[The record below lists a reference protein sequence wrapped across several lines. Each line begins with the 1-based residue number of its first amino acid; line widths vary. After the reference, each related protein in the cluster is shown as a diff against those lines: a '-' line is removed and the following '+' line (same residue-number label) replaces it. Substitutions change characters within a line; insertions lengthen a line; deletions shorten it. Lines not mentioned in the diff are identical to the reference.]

1 MAIETLAVL
10 VGPLVIV
17 GMILYVYVR
26 SNSEE
31 IKANWVQYRC
41 NPIYMPFAGMFTDNV
56 SENFQF
62 CMYAMVDAFFD
73 YALVPVHRMFG
84 MFIDILQTILGQ
96 MNVFRS
102 FITGIQNFI
111 TSFFTQFMGKIGN
124 TFGTLVHLLSSLKDI
139 TARIVASGAYA
150 AMTMS
155 TGVNFFLSLFSFT
168 WTLLKTLVGL
178 IFGLAI
184 ILMFVFPPL
193 LLFFIPIGVM
203 VGVSYSGGCF
213 HPDTP
218 MQMASGELRPISGVR
233 VGDVLRHNVRVT
245 GVLRFT
251 PLDPMYMYRGVC
263 VSGSHLVCD
272 VDDVWKRVDQAPSS
286 VLVIGPTPPEII
298 CLNTDTH
305 RIYVKDC
312 TFADYVETDRAVQ
325 PPPLRA
331 HDTLRMSSGEDV
343 PIEDCEPGMETDAGS
358 LRCVVDLGDD
368 RRHVIVDNSLGLV
381 QINGRTWMADYL
393 GLEHFPAVYAASE
406 RRALRE
412 LNRELE

>member
-17 GMILYVYVR
+17 GMMLYVYVR
-26 SNSEE
+26 SNADE

-62 CMYAMVDAFFD
+62 CMYSMTEALFA
-73 YALVPVHRMFG
+73 YALIPVHKMFG
-84 MFIDILQTILGQ
+84 MFTDVLQTVLGQ

-102 FITGIQNFI
+102 FVTGIQSFI
-111 TSFFTQFMGKIGN
+111 TSFFTGFMGKIGN
-124 TFGTLVHLLSSLKDI
+124 TFGTMVHLLSTLRDI
-139 TARIVASGAYA
+139 TGRIVASGAYA
-150 AMTMS
+150 AITMS
-155 TGVNFFLSLFSFT
+155 TGVNFFMSLFSFT

-178 IFGLAI
+178 IFALAI
-184 ILMFVFPPL
+184 ILLFVFPPL
-193 LLFFIPIGVM
+193 LFFFIPIGVM
-203 VGVSYSGGCF
+203 IGVSYSGGCF

-233 VGDVLRHNVRVT
+233 VGDVLQHNVRVT

-251 PLDPMYMYRGVC
+251 PLDPMYIYRGVC

-272 VDDVWKRVDQAPSS
+272 IDGVWKRVDTAPSA
-286 VLVIGPTPPEII
+286 VPFVGPTPPEII

-312 TFADYVETDRAVQ
+312 TFADYVETDAAVQ
-325 PPPLRA
+325 TPPLRA
-331 HDTLRMSSGEDV
+331 HDTLRMTSGEDV
-343 PIEDCEPGMETDAGS
+343 RIEDCEIGMDTDAGT
-358 LRCVVDLGDD
+358 LRCVIDLGED

-412 LNRELE
+412 LNRGLE